1 MRKGPDRFGLTAVV
15 LALAALQ
22 VAWGRTFPTLYRDA
36 SDIALTWA
44 GNDWITLLVALPVI
58 AAAALSAR
66 RGGETG
72 RLVWMGGL
80 AFLVYNYAFYMIG
93 TELNAAFPLY
103 VALVLCAAVALGRAL
118 LNGAPVARDHVRIV
132 YPLVGFF
139 LLAVAGVLTIVWT
152 VLWHGIVFDDAQ
164 GDAEPQ
170 ASAVVFGGE
179 KWLDGFPGHRLGHP
193 RPIVGQMDDGGP
205 ARPGRGRRLLANHD
219 LAPPAHGLAGVD
231 HQIDEHLLELFGIGV
246 DPGQRIG
253 PLDRDRHIVGFE
265 SVGQKLNGH
274 VHHGGGADFLELE
287 FGGSGKFEKILYN
300 GVNVADLDRKST
312 RLNSSHYS

>member
-44 GNDWITLLVALPVI
+44 GNDWITLLVALPVV

-118 LNGAPVARDHVRIV
+118 LNTAPVARDHVRIV

-164 GDAEPQ
+164 G
-170 ASAVVFGGE
+170 G
-179 KWLDGFPGHRLGHP
+179 L
-193 RPIVGQMDDGGP
+193 GP
-205 ARPGRGRRLLANHD
+205 AAFQVVAALDMTLLVPGFVLGGVLLLRSHRWGRVIAAVAAVQGALYLLVLSTNGA
-219 LAPPAHGLAGVD
+219 
-231 HQIDEHLLELFGIGV
+231 LFVLTGREAA
-246 DPGQRIG
+246 PGQTAIWG
-253 PLDRDRHIVGFE
+253 PL
-265 SVGQKLNGH
+265 
-274 VHHGGGADFLELE
+274 FLLTC
-287 FGGSGKFEKILYN
+287 IAAWALLRP
-300 GVNVADLDRKST
+300 AR
-312 RLNSSHYS
+312 RAA